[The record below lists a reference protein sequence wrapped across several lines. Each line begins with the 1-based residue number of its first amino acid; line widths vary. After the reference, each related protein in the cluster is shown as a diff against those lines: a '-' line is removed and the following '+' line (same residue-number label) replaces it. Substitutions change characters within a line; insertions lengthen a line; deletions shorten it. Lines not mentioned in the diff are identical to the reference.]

1 MWFGAMIDKWKE
13 LDILKAEDIARNSK
27 ISINYNLRISEN
39 NLRSAFGQVD
49 KDGKMQGIGR
59 EV

>member
-49 KDGKMQGIGR
+49 KDGKM
-59 EV
+59 